1 MKRLENKIK
10 LKGIINE
17 TKKILNSN

>member
-17 TKKILNSN
+17 TKKNTKF